1 MYDSGKGVPKDY
13 EEVVKWFRRA
23 AEQGHSKAQNNI
35 GVWKIIWKMKIDS
48 FFGFNEEDTSFFLL
62 PLL

>member
-13 EEVVKWFRRA
+13 EEAVKWFRRA

-35 GVWKIIWKMKIDS
+35 GVWKII
-48 FFGFNEEDTSFFLL
+48 
-62 PLL
+62 